1 MLFLVPVLMAMAGWP
16 GMWGIVWYVV
26 ESAGIRIR
34 INPMT
39 AVQWAFNFVTRS
51 ENAMSTKVYQARGR
65 TEVVASCFLLPWPMF
80 FVNVTWYSALVLFL
94 IAMSLLSGFT
104 HRHVVLR
111 MTLFELHCAAFV
123 FLWFQ
128 KFVFLLFQKK
138 QGKKTL
144 EKQENM
150 IKEAIQLRYAFN
162 LWRSKP
168 VLFMNSLL
176 KARYYLY
183 RVDKNSAFYWD
194 SVCLLTRI
202 DTVHVVLCYFRLCVV
217 LPFVWVVQQPFV
229 FEALGTLCTW
239 AWPRV
244 ASAGTFLC
252 EATVFCLGLC
262 MSESDRSSMWLGL
275 QSRVHDTRT
284 SMNQAMSQ
292 VNVKAL
298 LQGTKQYKDP
308 ESRQEAIHRIKAV
321 LQPKSER
328 QKAIDHI
335 RAVLEKNRDNK

>member
-1 MLFLVPVLMAMAGWP
+1 
-16 GMWGIVWYVV
+16 MWGIVWYVV

-39 AVQWAFNFVTRS
+39 AVQWAFNFVTRIVTRI
-51 ENAMSTKVYQARGR
+51 ENAMSMKVYQARGR

-123 FLWFQ
+123 FL
-128 KFVFLLFQKK
+128 LFQKT
-138 QGKKTL
+138 QKKKVV
-144 EKQENM
+144 EKQRSM
-150 IKEAIQLRYAFN
+150 IKNAIQQKYAFH
-162 LWRSKP
+162 LWRSEP

-176 KARYYLY
+176 KSSYYLDD
-183 RVDKNSAFYWD
+183 VDKNSAFYWD
-194 SVCLLTRI
+194 YVCLLTRI
-202 DTVHVVLCYFRLCVV
+202 DTVHVVLFYFRLCVV
-217 LPFVWVVQQPFV
+217 LPFAWVVQQPF
-229 FEALGTLCTW
+229 FYEALGTLCTW

-252 EATVFCLGLC
+252 EAVFSILGLC

-275 QSRVHDTRT
+275 QSRVHDART

-308 ESRQEAIHRIKAV
+308 ESRQEAIHRTKAV
-321 LQPKSER
+321 LQPKSEM

-335 RAVLEKNRDNK
+335 RAVLEKNRDNKSTRFK

>member
-1 MLFLVPVLMAMAGWP
+1 MFFLMPVLVWVWILSFP
-16 GMWGIVWYVV
+16 WTWGIVWYVV

-39 AVQWAFNFVTRS
+39 AVQWAFNFVTYT
-51 ENAMSTKVYQARGR
+51 ENAMSMKVYQARGR

-123 FLWFQ
+123 L
-128 KFVFLLFQKK
+128 LLFRKK
-138 QGKKTL
+138 QKTKVVN
-144 EKQENM
+144 KQVDM
-150 IKEAIQLRYAFN
+150 IKNAIKEKYAFH
-162 LWRSKP
+162 LWKSDP
-168 VLFMNSLL
+168 VLFMTSLL
-176 KARYYLY
+176 EFRYYLY
-183 RVDKNSAFYWD
+183 RVDKNSAYYWD
-194 SVCLLTRI
+194 LLCLLTRI
-202 DTVHVVLCYFRLCVV
+202 DTVHVVLFYFRLRVV

-229 FEALGTLCTW
+229 YEALGTLCAL

-275 QSRVHDTRT
+275 QSRVQDART

-298 LQGTKQYKDP
+298 LHGTKQYKDP